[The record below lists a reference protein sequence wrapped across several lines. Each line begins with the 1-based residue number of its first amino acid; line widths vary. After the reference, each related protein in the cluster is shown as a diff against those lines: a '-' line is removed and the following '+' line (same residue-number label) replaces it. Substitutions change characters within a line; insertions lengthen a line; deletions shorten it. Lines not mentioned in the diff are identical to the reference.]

1 MEFRDVVLRR
11 RMVRNFDGDRPVP
24 PEVLD
29 RVLEHALH
37 APSAGFSQ
45 GWAFL
50 VLEGPKETERFWS
63 VTWPDA
69 ERRRDFR
76 WQGLFRAPVLIVPLS
91 HKQAYLDRYAEP
103 DKGVT
108 DKRESFWPVPYW
120 DIDTG
125 MAALLMLLTAV
136 DEGLGALF
144 FGVFPE
150 HLDGFRR
157 AFDVPEAYTPIG
169 AIALGYRA
177 PDEPSPSLRRGR
189 RPQAEV
195 VHRGRFRGAP
205 R

>member
-1 MEFRDVVLRR
+1 MEFQDVVDRR
-11 RMVRNFDGDRPVP
+11 RMVRNFERDRPVP

-29 RVLEHALH
+29 RILANALH
-37 APSAGFSQ
+37 APSAGFIQ

-50 VLEGPKETERFWS
+50 VLDGREETERFWS
-63 VTWPDA
+63 ATWPDP
-69 ERRRDFR
+69 ERRAAFR
-76 WQGLFRAPVLIVPLS
+76 WQGLFDAPVLIVPLS

-103 DKGVT
+103 DKGVA

-125 MAALLMLLTAV
+125 MASLLMLLTAV
-136 DEGLGALF
+136 DAGLGALF

-150 HLDGFRR
+150 HLAAFRS

-189 RPQAEV
+189 RPLAEV
-195 VHRGRFRGAP
+195 VHRGRFGAAP

>member
-1 MEFRDVVLRR
+1 MVDRR
-11 RMVRNFDGDRPVP
+11 RMVRNFDPDRPVP
-24 PEVLD
+24 ADVLD
-29 RVLEHALH
+29 RILTNALH

-50 VLEGPKETERFWS
+50 VLDGPAETEQFWN
-63 VTWPDA
+63 VTWADGD
-69 ERRRDFR
+69 RSTFR
-76 WQGLFRAPVLIVPLS
+76 WQGLFSAPALIIPMS
-91 HKQAYLDRYAEP
+91 HKQAYLDRYAES

-136 DEGLGALF
+136 DAGLGALF
-144 FGVFPE
+144 FGVFPQ
-150 HLDGFRR
+150 HLDRFRST
-157 AFDVPEAYTPIG
+157 FDVPDDYTPIG

-189 RPQAEV
+189 RPLEEV
-195 VHRGRFRGAP
+195 VHRGRFRAGP